1 MVKILTVEDE
11 LIIAQDLHF
20 MLEDMGYH
28 VIGNAMDYAQAIEI
42 LKTDTPDLIFL
53 DITLRG
59 KLDGIDLAETINR
72 DYLIPFIFTTSH
84 SDSSTMERAKK
95 VRPINYLVKPFRK
108 EQLFTALEVALFNLS
123 STKTE
128 TPPSEN
134 SVGEGLIIKDALFV
148 KDKYKYTKLNLADI
162 HWIKADKNYL
172 EIHTSEKREII
183 RATLSG
189 FLGKLNSP
197 NLFRVHKSYAVNLDF
212 LTSLEPTKVKIGAAE
227 VPLSKNYAE
236 ELLKRLNV
244 L

>member
-20 MLEDMGYH
+20 MLQDMGYH

-42 LKTDTPDLIFL
+42 LKANTPDLIFL

-72 DYLIPFIFTTSH
+72 DYQVPFIFTTSH
-84 SDSSTMERAKK
+84 SDSRTMERAKK

-123 STKTE
+123 STKTAA
-128 TPPSEN
+128 PPSEN

-148 KDKYKYTKLNLADI
+148 KDKYKYTKLNLSDI
-162 HWIKADKNYL
+162 RWIKADKNYL

-189 FLGKLNSP
+189 FLEKLNYPS
-197 NLFRVHKSYAVNLDF
+197 LFRVHKSYAVNLDF
-212 LTSLEPTKVKIGAAE
+212 LTSFEPTKVKIDTAE
-227 VPLSKNYAE
+227 VPISKSYSE
-236 ELLKRLNV
+236 ELLKRLNI